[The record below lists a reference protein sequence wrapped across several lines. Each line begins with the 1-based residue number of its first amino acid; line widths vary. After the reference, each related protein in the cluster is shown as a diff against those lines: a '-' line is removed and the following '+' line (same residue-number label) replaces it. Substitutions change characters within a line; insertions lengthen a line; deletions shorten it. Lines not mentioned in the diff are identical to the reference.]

1 MNESERAALFADLY
15 RDYRA
20 KLLRL
25 CRSYLSTDTNV
36 DDLFQE
42 VMLRVW
48 TNLPSFRHQSQPGTW
63 LYRIAVNTALL
74 YRRKQQEHPQN
85 QPEPPSQPVH
95 QDHRLLILD
104 RLMQELPPQDRVLL
118 TLYLEGFAYKEIAE
132 ILGIS
137 VDLTGVRLSRIKH
150 ALEQRWKEINHH
162 ERP

>member
-1 MNESERAALFADLY
+1 MTESERAALFADLY
-15 RDYRA
+15 RDYQA

-48 TNLPSFRHQSQPGTW
+48 TNLPAFRHQSQPGTW

-74 YRRKQQEHPQN
+74 YRRKQQEQQQSHSG
-85 QPEPPSQPVH
+85 PSQPVH

-104 RLMQELPPQDRVLL
+104 RLMRELPPQDRVLL

-137 VDLTGVRLSRIKH
+137 VDLTGVRISRIKH
-150 ALEQRWKEINHH
+150 ALEQRWKEINSD